1 MSVEKA
7 TSWAF
12 CEDVVV
18 EDEVLVGARER
29 AAELGTAPVSS
40 GTGALLTV
48 LAATAQ
54 AQAVVEIGTGT
65 GVASLY
71 LLRGMP
77 TSGVLTTIDAE
88 AEHHRAAKE
97 AFAEAGIK
105 TTRTRTIAGQAS
117 DVLTRLT
124 DGAYD
129 LVFINTD
136 PEDVLTLVSQAY
148 RLLRPAGLLVVNDAL
163 WHDRVA
169 DPARRDEQ
177 TTAMRQVGKHIREDE
192 QLLTALVPVGGGV
205 LIAVKP

>member
-1 MSVEKA
+1 MSVDKA

-12 CEDVVV
+12 CEDVVA

-48 LAATAQ
+48 LASTAQ

-71 LLRGMP
+71 LLRGMVP
-77 TSGVLTTIDAE
+77 NGVLTTIDAE

-105 TTRTRTIAGQAS
+105 TTRTRTIAGRAS

-124 DGAYD
+124 ESAYD

-136 PEDVLTLVSQAY
+136 PEDVLTLVDQAY

-163 WHDRVA
+163 WHDPGRRSSTPRRA
-169 DPARRDEQ
+169 DHCDAPGR
-177 TTAMRQVGKHIREDE
+177 
-192 QLLTALVPVGGGV
+192 
-205 LIAVKP
+205 